1 MRFTDM
7 IPRAFAAAATLFLIA
22 AYGSSPVVRPDGA
35 VWILESMYGN
45 PPIENTRIT
54 LEVNADR
61 LRGFDGC
68 NGYGSRSEG
77 GAPIAGG
84 GGAFSI
90 SLLERSLQGC
100 PAGIAGQDDAYVKA
114 LWRGKRFRVIGD
126 RLQILDTVGDVT
138 LVFVKQKEL
147 SGDPIEL
154 AGTQWQLLTEGDWE
168 GDAPAATLVFLDD
181 YRAAGVAPCLDY
193 LATYT
198 ASEGR
203 IGFSTMLMFGDYS
216 FCAEEFLKL
225 EGGFTNV
232 LSQARDY
239 SVDKDSGSNRLLIRT
254 SRGKM
259 LTFEPLPPAG
269 YSIAHGDWVLK
280 ALVKL
285 LVVEPGTRMM
295 QVTEPL
301 PGPEVTMSFSEQ
313 EVTGSA
319 GCNSYEARYDVDDP
333 EITFDSLL
341 ATDRAC
347 ANPAGVMEREARFLN
362 LLPSLTKFHI
372 YGDRLF
378 IHAEDGRSY
387 AVCSD
392 PG

>member
-1 MRFTDM
+1 M
-7 IPRAFAAAATLFLIA
+7 IPRAFAAATTLFLIA

-35 VWILESMYGN
+35 VWILESMYDK
-45 PPIENTRIT
+45 PPIENTFLT
-54 LEVNADR
+54 LEVNANSFS
-61 LRGFDGC
+61 GSAGC
-68 NGYGSRSEG
+68 NRYGGRSEG
-77 GAPIAGG
+77 GTSIAGG
-84 GGAFSI
+84 GGAFSTPPI
-90 SLLERSLQGC
+90 VSTVMDC
-100 PAGIAGQDDAYVKA
+100 PPAAIIDQESAYLRA
-114 LWRGKRFRVIGD
+114 LGNAKRFRVIGD
-126 RLQILDTVGDVT
+126 RLEILDTAGDAI
-138 LVFVKQKEL
+138 LLFVKQKTL
-147 SGDPIEL
+147 SGTPIAL

-193 LATYT
+193 LATYE

-203 IGFSTMLMFGDYS
+203 IGFSRMLMVGDYS

-239 SVDKDSGSNRLLIRT
+239 SVDKDAGSSRLLIRT

-259 LTFEPLPPAG
+259 LTFEPTLPAVHN
-269 YSIAHGDWVLK
+269 ITDVDWALK
-280 ALVKL
+280 AFVKDH
-285 LVVEPGTRMM
+285 VPEPGTRKML
-295 QVTEPL
+295 VTEPL
-301 PGPEVTMSFSEQ
+301 PGPEVTMSFGEGRVS
-313 EVTGSA
+313 GSA
-319 GCNSYEARYDVDDP
+319 GCNSYEARYGVDDQ

-362 LLPSLTKFHI
+362 ILPSLTKLHI

-378 IHAEDGRSY
+378 IHGKDGR
-387 AVCSD
+387 AMLFVLT
-392 PG
+392 PAE

>member
-1 MRFTDM
+1 M
-7 IPRAFAAAATLFLIA
+7 IRRTFAAAATLFLIV

-35 VWILESMYGN
+35 VWILESMYGK

-126 RLQILDTVGDVT
+126 RLQILDTAGDVT
-138 LVFVKQKEL
+138 LVFVKQETMR
-147 SGDPIEL
+147 GNPIEL

-168 GDAPAATLVFLDD
+168 GDGPAATLVFLDD
-181 YRAAGVAPCLDY
+181 YRAAGAAPCLDY

-203 IGFSTMLMFGDYS
+203 IAFTTMLLVGDYS

-239 SVDKDSGSNRLLIRT
+239 SVDNDAGSNRLLIRT

-259 LTFEPLPPAG
+259 LTFEPTLPAV
-269 YSIAHGDWVLK
+269 YNITDVDWALK
-280 ALVKL
+280 AFVKDH
-285 LVVEPGTRMM
+285 VPEPGTRMM
-295 QVTEPL
+295 LVTEPL
-301 PGPEVTMSFSEQ
+301 PGPEVTMSFGEGRVS
-313 EVTGSA
+313 GSA
-319 GCNSYEARYDVDDP
+319 GCNSYEARYGVDDQESHSTP
-333 EITFDSLL
+333 
-341 ATDRAC
+341 C
-347 ANPAGVMEREARFLN
+347 
-362 LLPSLTKFHI
+362 
-372 YGDRLF
+372 
-378 IHAEDGRSY
+378 
-387 AVCSD
+387 
-392 PG
+392 